1 MPTIAEEIRNERRMM
16 YKQNL
21 VKSSTVNKSEISP
34 SDLCLEVIILRE
46 KLLRSDDNPPP
57 GYYHNDNLSSF
68 KSVVPEQR
76 PPEIQC
82 LGGKE
87 KRFQEEY
94 MLAEVGPGS
103 YKV

>member
-1 MPTIAEEIRNERRMM
+1 M

-21 VKSSTVNKSEISP
+21 IKSSTVNKSEISP

-68 KSVVPEQR
+68 KSADPEQR
-76 PPEIQC
+76 PTEVQC

-87 KRFQEEY
+87 KRFQEETIPI
-94 MLAEVGPGS
+94 EIGPGS
-103 YKV
+103 YKVED